1 MLDILYDN
9 VISIVVW
16 YTATKDKWDSAP
28 SSTNTVAVATL
39 FESTRYKFFLQC
51 LQDVYITGVL
61 AKKNYNLF
69 LSVDDTDVFHNMN
82 AVCEKPS
89 RCSSQR
95 MACIEVYIVIR
106 GHTGITYMVY

>member
-9 VISIVVW
+9 IISIVVW
-16 YTATKDKWDSAP
+16 YTATKDKWDSAS

-51 LQDVYITGVL
+51 LQDVYITDVL
-61 AKKNYNLF
+61 AKKNYNQI
-69 LSVDDTDVFHNMN
+69 LSVDDTDVFHMN

-95 MACIEVYIVIR
+95 MACIEVYIVI
-106 GHTGITYMVY
+106 